1 MSSATTTP
9 TTPQALSIP
18 ADVGPSTGNIDH
30 VGDVHIS
37 GDVCDLFI
45 VKATGSITIGGVIG
59 AATINA
65 GGALKCRGGITG
77 KGKAFVTAA
86 SVEARHIQG
95 ATVESLG
102 NITTQGT
109 IWESKVF
116 AIGNIVV
123 PGLIA
128 VSQVTASGSIV
139 CKVLGIA
146 SGTATLVEIGINEVA
161 RRAGAASLGQIEVFR
176 KKLELVRNQAAPL
189 MQHAKAL
196 TPKEKERAMELNF
209 QADELQGEIDRLLEP
224 LKSAAKTQQSS
235 APAQLAVAEM
245 IHPGVT
251 IRFPRHETT
260 TDSSFSGKM
269 VLALRNVGNDHQHQL
284 FLLDQA
290 SGSSLAMQTKPY
302 DDPAVIALQRM
313 VSGN

>member
-9 TTPQALSIP
+9 ATSQALQIP
-18 ADVGPSTGNIDH
+18 ADVGPTTGNIDH
-30 VGDVHIS
+30 NGDVHIT
-37 GDVCDLFI
+37 GDVCDLFT
-45 VKATGSITIGGVIG
+45 VKATGSITVDGVIG

-77 KGKAFVTAA
+77 KGKAFCSAS
-86 SVEARHIQG
+86 SVEARHISN

-102 NITTQGT
+102 NVSTQGT
-109 IWESKVF
+109 IFESKIF
-116 AIGNIVV
+116 AIGNVIV

-139 CKVLGIA
+139 CKVLGIS
-146 SGTATLVEIGINEVA
+146 SGAATLVEIGINEIA

-176 KKLELVRNQAAPL
+176 KKLELVRTQAAPL

-196 TPKEKERAMELNF
+196 TPKEKEKAMELNF
-209 QADELQGEIDRLLEP
+209 QADELQAEINRLLEP
-224 LKSAAKTQQSS
+224 MKSAAKTIQAA
-235 APAQLAVAEM
+235 APAQLAVAET

-260 TDSSFSGKM
+260 TTSAFSGKM
-269 VLALRNVGNDHQHQL
+269 VLALRNVGNEHQHQL

-313 VSGN
+313 INGN